1 MVIAPARTG
10 RESRRRI
17 AVTTMAQEKRVT
29 RTKLIP
35 GARIE

>member
-1 MVIAPARTG
+1 VIAPASTG
-10 RESRRRI
+10 RESRRRM
-17 AVTTMAQEKRVT
+17 AVTTIAQEKRVT